1 MVTKIV
7 PDFKKNKPLIL
18 IVDDENTLQLVMRR
32 AMEKDGYRV
41 AVASN
46 GEQCLSACQQIQP
59 DMVLLDGIMP
69 VMDGFASC
77 AALRELLGELCPPV
91 LMITALDDRESV
103 DKAFAVGATDY
114 VTKPIHWAVLRQRV
128 RRILAERWARTELL
142 RQIERKEQLAEQL
155 EQKAAALEETLY
167 ELQQTQAQLVQT
179 EKMSSLGQLVA
190 GVAHE
195 INNPVTFISG
205 NLEHTGR
212 YAIELLDLVRLYGQH
227 YLEPLPEIQEKLDEL
242 DLDFIAEDVP
252 KMLESM
258 TVGVGRIQKIVLCLR
273 NFSRLDES
281 EMKPANIHE
290 GIDSTL
296 LLLEHRLN
304 DRPGGLAIQL
314 HKEYGNLPLVE
325 CYPSQLNQVFMNIL
339 NNAIDALEEKMA
351 QQEDFA
357 PMIQIVTE
365 CENAKQISIRIA
377 DNGPG
382 MTEVVQKRLFD
393 PFFTT
398 KTVGKGTGLGMAIS
412 YQIVTNRH
420 GGELKCISQPGLGT
434 ELSIA
439 IPIR

>member
-128 RRILAERWARTELL
+128 RRILAERWARKELL

-155 EQKAAALEETLY
+155 EQKAGALEETLC

-212 YAIELLDLVRLYGQH
+212 YAIELLDLVRLYRQH

-304 DRPGGLAIQL
+304 DLPGGLAIKL

-339 NNAIDALEEKMA
+339 NNAIDALEEKMV

-357 PMIQIVTE
+357 PMIRIVTE

-382 MTEVVQKRLFD
+382 MTEVLQKRLFD

-434 ELSIA
+434 ELSIS

>member
-1 MVTKIV
+1 
-7 PDFKKNKPLIL
+7 
-18 IVDDENTLQLVMRR
+18 
-32 AMEKDGYRV
+32 
-41 AVASN
+41 
-46 GEQCLSACQQIQP
+46 
-59 DMVLLDGIMP
+59 MVLLDGIMP

-167 ELQQTQAQLVQT
+167 QLKQTQAQLVQT

-212 YAIELLDLVRLYGQH
+212 YAIELLDLVRLYRQH
-227 YLEPLPEIQEKLDEL
+227 YLQPLPAIQAKLDEL

-258 TVGVGRIQKIVLCLR
+258 TVDISKNLFTVL
-273 NFSRLDES
+273 
-281 EMKPANIHE
+281 
-290 GIDSTL
+290 
-296 LLLEHRLN
+296 
-304 DRPGGLAIQL
+304 
-314 HKEYGNLPLVE
+314 
-325 CYPSQLNQVFMNIL
+325 
-339 NNAIDALEEKMA
+339 
-351 QQEDFA
+351 
-357 PMIQIVTE
+357 
-365 CENAKQISIRIA
+365 
-377 DNGPG
+377 
-382 MTEVVQKRLFD
+382 
-393 PFFTT
+393 
-398 KTVGKGTGLGMAIS
+398 
-412 YQIVTNRH
+412 
-420 GGELKCISQPGLGT
+420 
-434 ELSIA
+434 
-439 IPIR
+439 

>member
-1 MVTKIV
+1 
-7 PDFKKNKPLIL
+7 
-18 IVDDENTLQLVMRR
+18 MRR

-128 RRILAERWARTELL
+128 RRILAERWAWTELL
-142 RQIERKEQLAEQL
+142 RQVERKEQLAEQL

-167 ELQQTQAQLVQT
+167 QLKQTQAQLVQT

-212 YAIELLDLVRLYGQH
+212 YAIELLDLVRLYRQH
-227 YLEPLPEIQEKLDEL
+227 YLQPMPEIQAKLDEL
-242 DLDFIAEDVP
+242 DLDFIAEDMP

-273 NFSRLDES
+273 SFSRLDES

-296 LLLEHRLN
+296 LLLEHRLKE
-304 DRPGGLAIQL
+304 RPSGLAIKVL
-314 HKEYGNLPLVE
+314 KEYGNLPLVE
-325 CYPSQLNQVFMNIL
+325 CYPSQLNQVFMNIF

-357 PMIQIVTE
+357 PMIRIVTE
-365 CENAKQISIRIA
+365 SENAKQISIRIA

-382 MTEVVQKRLFD
+382 MTDAVQKRLFD

-420 GGELKCISQPGLGT
+420 GGGLKCISQPGLGT